1 MSPPDTIRVVN
12 GFSKDAYTYYP
23 ILIVGA
29 GESAIA
35 LGARLKEEGF
45 DQFRLFERQAGI
57 GGTWWIN
64 RYPGVA
70 CDVYH
75 HTNISNSCFSLLTEP
90 KTGQQ
95 HSTPSPSLLI
105 TNGQVS
111 IQRAKKS
118 TTTLNISPKS
128 TSL

>member
-1 MSPPDTIRVVN
+1 MAPSDTIRVVN
-12 GFSKDAYTYYP
+12 GMSKDAYTYYP

-70 CDVYH
+70 CDV
-75 HTNISNSCFSLLTEP
+75 
-90 KTGQQ
+90 
-95 HSTPSPSLLI
+95 
-105 TNGQVS
+105 
-111 IQRAKKS
+111 
-118 TTTLNISPKS
+118 
-128 TSL
+128 